1 MAETKMPR
9 TALRKIQ
16 SLQTERDRFRAAW
29 QEWNEKTQWVQET
42 ALMRELGKHRADVLR
57 ERIEALQNRIDAM
70 KETQLEPVVPDSL
83 AWADVK
89 RRLPRKNTEV
99 LVFFREI
106 SLPST
111 GQYTGSASDH
121 KGWCYPKE
129 NYLWPGEH
137 PDFPNGGWPTVTHW
151 MPLPPPPTSVVVT
164 VEMPASSVNE
174 LARLFQSL
182 VQERTQSSGSQT
194 VIDIDAARAAARAAQ
209 EGK

>member
-42 ALMRELGKHRADVLR
+42 ALVRELGKHRADVLR

-70 KETQLEPVVPDSL
+70 KETQPEPVVLDSL
-83 AWADVK
+83 VWVDVK

-99 LVFFREI
+99 LVFFKES

-111 GQYTGSASDH
+111 GQYTGRASDH

-129 NYLWPGEH
+129 NRLWPGDH

-151 MPLPPPPTSVVVT
+151 MPLPPPP
-164 VEMPASSVNE
+164 
-174 LARLFQSL
+174 
-182 VQERTQSSGSQT
+182 
-194 VIDIDAARAAARAAQ
+194 AAQ